1 MPAPIAY
8 NFWAINGAQAAFGSG
23 KGAVMDWA
31 RLLAYVTGTVDQ
43 ELLARTERKPHL
55 TAKAQLKGR
64 LRLSDASEPRLARSD
79 IVWAAISS
87 PRSPRWRSRTPPG
100 LVPHACR
107 PQIRWLESPAF

>member
-1 MPAPIAY
+1 VPAPIAY

-64 LRLSDASEPRLARSD
+64 LGLAPVSWRGDGFGSGYISTGRKLARGNLQ
-79 IVWAAISS
+79 
-87 PRSPRWRSRTPPG
+87 RR
-100 LVPHACR
+100 L
-107 PQIRWLESPAF
+107 